1 MKKRLPVFGSILP
14 VFAVIAFLVY
24 GWTLIVFLW
33 KLPSWILFLTL
44 GEIMVIFAYSMT
56 AALLES
62 FVILGILLLVS
73 VLLPAAWMR
82 DVFVARGTF
91 AALTGLGAVMLYM
104 YRYAV
109 VGYDFIV
116 QLIPWSLAALGLTV
130 LVAFAAGR
138 ARFLVRAAA
147 WFSDLVSIFLFLF
160 VPVSLISFAVV
171 LFRNLF

>member
-1 MKKRLPVFGSILP
+1 MKKRLPAFGAILP

-44 GEIMVIFAYSMT
+44 GEIIVIFAYSMT

-62 FVILGILLLVS
+62 LAITGILLLVS
-73 VLLPAAWMR
+73 IILPAAWMR
-82 DVFVARGTF
+82 DVFVARGAF
-91 AALTGLGAVMLYM
+91 AALTGLGAIMLYM

-109 VGYDFIV
+109 IGYDFIAE
-116 QLIPWSLAALGLTV
+116 LIPYSLAALGLTV
-130 LVAFAAGR
+130 LVTFAAGR
-138 ARFLVRAAA
+138 ARFLIQSAA

-160 VPVSLISFAVV
+160 VPVSLISFGVV
-171 LFRNLF
+171 LLRNLF